1 MIISS
6 ASSLRKQQPESRSRI
21 APVNELREEAARARS
36 LATTLSDA
44 AAIRDL
50 LQYAKALER

>member
-1 MIISS
+1 M
-6 ASSLRKQQPESRSRI
+6 RKQPESRSRI

-36 LATTLSDA
+36 LATTFSDA
-44 AAIRDL
+44 AAMRDL

>member
-1 MIISS
+1 MVNFS
-6 ASSLRKQQPESRSRI
+6 ASSLRKQPESRSRI